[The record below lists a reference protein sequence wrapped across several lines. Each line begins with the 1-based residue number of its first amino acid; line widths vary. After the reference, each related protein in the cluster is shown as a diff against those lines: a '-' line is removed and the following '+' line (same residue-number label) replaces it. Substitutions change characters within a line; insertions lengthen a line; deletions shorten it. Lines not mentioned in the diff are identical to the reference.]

1 MFFNKK
7 KKYEKKSSEELLQIY
22 VAEEDKTAFLVLFQ
36 RYEKRLWYYF
46 RSEISMHDDCLELI
60 QLTYLSL
67 LESKAFK
74 QNSIKEYV
82 RFLFGLAFYKK
93 CEYYRNKSK
102 NQQYSTDF
110 SASPNHFDRRI
121 IVPNRFDEPLEHE
134 QKEEMLLAL
143 YEGINQLPSNQKTA
157 TQYQMEGLSYQQI
170 ALKMSISPTNV
181 GTLIN
186 RAKQRLKKLLV
197 GK

>member
-22 VAEEDKTAFLVLFQ
+22 VTAEDKTAFLVLFQ

-46 RSEISMHDDCLELI
+46 RSEISIHDDCLELI

-102 NQQYSTDF
+102 KQQYSTDF
-110 SASPNHFDRRI
+110 MDLPNYWDKRLA
-121 IVPNRFDEPLEHE
+121 VPNGIDETFEYE

-143 YEGINQLPSNQKTA
+143 YEGINQLPSKQKIA
-157 TQYQMEGLSYQQI
+157 TQYQMEGLSYQEI
-170 ALKMSISPTNV
+170 AIKMSISPTNV

-197 GK
+197 KG